1 MKAIADPR
9 NPERILYRQSHLL
22 WCGILLFMMHLGSRR
37 QFRYERRSEVFLENL
52 NALDPGS
59 EAESVADPDTLA
71 YYARRVPCASLE
83 EFLAYL
89 SIRLIRMKALD
100 GFRLK
105 GFFPVAIDGT
115 QICTFDQQPW
125 EGCPHRTLSNGS
137 IQFFSYVLDA
147 KLLTP
152 SGLALTLANE
162 MLTNEG
168 NEQFDK
174 QDCEQKAFPRL
185 AAKLR
190 ALFPRTPICL
200 LLDSLYANQ
209 NVIRLCEANRW
220 KYIITFKSGS
230 MPERYTEAE
239 ALVRLQPRNCLRFQ
253 NPKAQLT
260 QQFDWVDSLPIAEFN
275 PSVLWCTQQD
285 QTGEAT
291 RFCWLTNFQV
301 SRSNVEN
308 IANKGGRLRWKIEN
322 EGYNVQKNNGYE
334 MEHPYCEH
342 LNAFRVFYLLLLIGY
357 YFSQLIL
364 QGSLIDSLLETFGS
378 AKNFARRLAE
388 SLRNHQ
394 LPQPLPMPGQI
405 RFKPP

>member
-1 MKAIADPR
+1 
-9 NPERILYRQSHLL
+9 
-22 WCGILLFMMHLGSRR
+22 MMHLGSRR
-37 QFRYERRSEVFLENL
+37 QLRYERRSEEFLENL

-59 EAESVADPDTLA
+59 EADSIADPDTLA
-71 YYARRVPCASLE
+71 YYAKRADCASLE
-83 EFLAYL
+83 AFLASL
-89 SIRLIRMKALD
+89 SSRLIRMKALD
-100 GFRLK
+100 AFRLQ
-105 GFFPVAIDGT
+105 GYFPVAIDGS
-115 QICTFDQQPW
+115 QVCTFDHPPW

-137 IQFFSYVLDA
+137 TQFFSYVLDA
-147 KLLTP
+147 KLVTP
-152 SGLALTLANE
+152 SGLALTLATE
-162 MLTNEG
+162 RLTNEG

-174 QDCEQKAFPRL
+174 QDCELKAFPRL
-185 AAKLR
+185 AAKLQ

-220 KYIITFKSGS
+220 KYIITFKEGS
-230 MPERYTEAE
+230 MPERYAEAE
-239 ALVRLQPRNCLRFQ
+239 ALRRLQPRNRLRRED
-253 NPKAQLT
+253 PKAQLT
-260 QQFDWVDSLPIAEFN
+260 QHFDWVDSLPIAEFTS
-275 PSVLWCTQQD
+275 SVLCCTQQH

-291 RFCWLTNFQV
+291 RFCWLTNFQLCA
-301 SRSNVEN
+301 RNVEN

-322 EGYNVQKNNGYE
+322 QGYNVQKNYGYE

-342 LNAFRVFYLLLLIGY
+342 PNAFRVFYLLLLIAH

-364 QGSLIDSLLETFGS
+364 QGSLIDSLMETFGS

-388 SLRNHQ
+388 SLRNHT